1 MRYVVVALAFIVGCD
16 SSSSNYSSSSSS
28 EVMTESER
36 NWVVDHMVGQ
46 GADRTEADAFTRALN
61 DAQREWEAGN

>member
-1 MRYVVVALAFIVGCD
+1 MRYVVVVLAFIVGCD

-36 NWVVDHMVGQ
+36 NWVVDDMVRQ